1 MSYEK
6 ACISLRDKIWEPTD
20 YTSCFWYR
28 YHAGFYWSEVH
39 EENPNPDKWE
49 DSYST
54 ERVRSWDESSCKKY
68 VLVTMDDDCG
78 GQYQA
83 MFSLDKEISP
93 EGE

>member
-6 ACISLRDKIWEPTD
+6 ACTSLRDKIWEPTD
-20 YTSCFWYR
+20 YTSCFWYTKSW
-28 YHAGFYWSEVH
+28 GFRWSEVY
-39 EENPNPDKWE
+39 EESHNPDEWE

-54 ERVRSWDESSCKKY
+54 ERVRSWDESPCKKY

-83 MFSLDKEISP
+83 MFSTDKEISP
-93 EGE
+93 EDY

>member
-20 YTSCFWYR
+20 YTSCFW
-28 YHAGFYWSEVH
+28 HKTSWGMSWSEVY
-39 EENPNPDKWE
+39 EENPNPDEWE

-54 ERVRSWDESSCKKY
+54 ERVRGWDESKCKKY
-68 VLVTMDDDCG
+68 VLVSMDDDCG

-83 MFSLDKEISP
+83 MFSSDKEVL
-93 EGE
+93 EENK